1 MEGRPGRSVKSN
13 FHAFMNNIIVPG
25 YKFKNAPYKLIRK
38 IGQGGQ
44 CNVYLARKGREQFAV
59 KELYATHKDPSIQ
72 ADYVNMFKREYELL
86 SVLAHPVLPGAC
98 AYFQENDRHFV
109 AVEFISGENLSQI
122 MNRIKKPFPEN
133 VVLEIAL
140 KISEL
145 LIYLSLREKPVLL
158 RDIKPLNIIITRNG
172 EAKFI
177 DFTIAREYSSDR
189 DDTLRLGSP
198 GYAPP
203 EQYSGKSEAKSDVF
217 ALGVTMHELLS
228 LEDPSLH
235 PLKFSFKFNPPVSEV
250 LCDLIRMATALKPE
264 ERYSPLEFH
273 NRLKENYY
281 RRISPDPLYRNMS
294 PLKKFS
300 LEIYCEDKTYAG
312 IHKKDIVLSGMKD
325 KKTSWRKKKKKST
338 VADTEDQVF
347 MHKNLNGLS
356 GRSVVLLILW
366 ALYFLFG
373 MRLLDNPQVFMIT
386 VLLGLIGI
394 LIIVAVDSQNFSRMY
409 TLSESQLIYECR
421 FEKIEI
427 FLNKIETFSFSMADN
442 NYIIEGNG
450 KKITFNKDIIGWDKL
465 KYLLE
470 TRTGRPCISMEDKEV
485 FLSKNVC
492 SKS

>member
-1 MEGRPGRSVKSN
+1 
-13 FHAFMNNIIVPG
+13 MNNIIVPG
-25 YKFKNAPYKLIRK
+25 YKLKNAPYKIIKK
-38 IGQGGQ
+38 IGRGGQ
-44 CNVYLARKGREQFAV
+44 CNVYLAERGKEVFAL
-59 KELYATHKDPSIQ
+59 KELHATHDDPSIQ
-72 ADYVNMFKREYELL
+72 ASYIKMFKREYELL
-86 SVLAHPVLPGAC
+86 SVLAHPVLPKAYD
-98 AYFQENDRHFV
+98 YFQEHNRHFI
-109 AVEFISGENLSQI
+109 AVEFISGENLSDI
-122 MNRIKKPFPEN
+122 MNRIKKPFSAD

-172 EAKFI
+172 EVKFI
-177 DFTIAREYSSDR
+177 DFTIAREYSSHR

-228 LEDPSLH
+228 LEDPALN

-300 LEIYCEDKTYAG
+300 LEIYCEEKKYAG
-312 IHKKDIVLSGMKD
+312 INKKDIVRSVMKD

-338 VADTEDQVF
+338 VAETEDQVF

-366 ALYFLFG
+366 TLYFLFA
-373 MRLLDNPQVFMIT
+373 MRLLNNPQVFMIT
-386 VLLGLIGI
+386 VLLGLIVI
-394 LIIVAVDSQNFSRMY
+394 LIIVAVDSQNFSRIY

-427 FLNKIETFSFSMADN
+427 LLNKIDIFAFCMADN
-442 NYIIEGNG
+442 NYVIEGDG

-470 TRTGRPCISMEDKEV
+470 KRTGCPCISMKDNEV
-485 FLSKNVC
+485 S
-492 SKS
+492 

>member
-1 MEGRPGRSVKSN
+1 
-13 FHAFMNNIIVPG
+13 
-25 YKFKNAPYKLIRK
+25 
-38 IGQGGQ
+38 
-44 CNVYLARKGREQFAV
+44 
-59 KELYATHKDPSIQ
+59 
-72 ADYVNMFKREYELL
+72 
-86 SVLAHPVLPGAC
+86 
-98 AYFQENDRHFV
+98 
-109 AVEFISGENLSQI
+109 
-122 MNRIKKPFPEN
+122 
-133 VVLEIAL
+133 
-140 KISEL
+140 
-145 LIYLSLREKPVLL
+145 
-158 RDIKPLNIIITRNG
+158 
-172 EAKFI
+172 
-177 DFTIAREYSSDR
+177 
-189 DDTLRLGSP
+189 
-198 GYAPP
+198 
-203 EQYSGKSEAKSDVF
+203 
-217 ALGVTMHELLS
+217 
-228 LEDPSLH
+228 
-235 PLKFSFKFNPPVSEV
+235 
-250 LCDLIRMATALKPE
+250 
-264 ERYSPLEFH
+264 
-273 NRLKENYY
+273 
-281 RRISPDPLYRNMS
+281 MS